1 MADLDSIIGAAV
13 AEAEGGG
20 DDGDTGAES
29 ITEDQ
34 ASTGTGGTGDGSSDG
49 STHSGGGTKPDASVP
64 VAGATETTTG
74 VGESVKPADDLAKE
88 LEDLGLKPPKDG
100 ERENRLPYSRVK
112 KIVEN
117 SRTKLTAGFTTQLA
131 ERDAKVTAAEAKVA
145 NMAAIDNLI
154 STDPDRY
161 IGMLA
166 ALHPDKYKKFLDTGF
181 TGKPAP
187 PPVSPPVVLTTP
199 RPTPDLKYEDGSLGY
214 SPQQH
219 EKLLDWIAADAE
231 NKAYARDDAEM
242 TKRFGGIEQKYKN
255 DQTTAALLPGVNA
268 QLEWGKQTWGKL
280 FEDDYKLDSKSEV
293 LAYMRSHKGVP
304 FEACV
309 SAVLLPKVQ
318 ADRTRMRAELLTK
331 INARPRAAA
340 RSTPAATTTTPAVTG
355 ARDPEDVIRD
365 AISAAGLK

>member
-13 AEAEGGG
+13 AEAAGGG
-20 DDGDTGAES
+20 DDAAGDSTSSETPRSADVDTGMAAVAADE
-29 ITEDQ
+29 T
-34 ASTGTGGTGDGSSDG
+34 ASGAAATSA
-49 STHSGGGTKPDASVP
+49 DAAAPAVVEP
-64 VAGATETTTG
+64 AT
-74 VGESVKPADDLAKE
+74 DDLTKE
-88 LEDLGLKPPKDG
+88 LADLGLKPPEDG
-100 ERENRLPYSRVK
+100 QRENRLPYSRVK

-242 TKRFGGIEQKYKN
+242 TKRFGPLEQKYKIE
-255 DQTTAALLPGVNA
+255 QTNAALMPGVQA

-293 LAYMRSHKGVP
+293 LAYMRTHKGIP
-304 FEACV
+304 FEAV
-309 SAVLLPKVQ
+309 LSAVLLPKVQ
-318 ADRTRMRAELLTK
+318 ADRTRMRAEILTE